1 MIFPNNAHRTY
12 GVWYSFDIYNGCE
25 PANYA
30 QCISFR
36 DNIESFSRDQFL
48 VRIGNLLS
56 KKRMLEAFKNASS
69 TTVELDDAFSM
80 LTNSLSESTEMLSNL
95 SWKVEELRQRCFSS
109 RVKNDRWSDAIT
121 PGPVSTAEC
130 EAYENGLSDVHL
142 AILDHTELY
151 ACYGDVDYQVNGLRN
166 SYQKVIEQI
175 DTEIK
180 QLQEK
185 LKVSAV
191 KLTNLAR
198 QVGSGNSGRAQSEWL
213 PFQFDSKSTTL
224 NGIAFQS
231 TAANYGANIALWSV
245 KSSQTADSNG
255 NEDRF
260 RRAMN
265 RARVKVKGELL
276 RVSIHRPWFK
286 PSLFKNKDFII
297 KVELE
302 V

>member
-1 MIFPNNAHRTY
+1 MHHVVCSCTILTMVVNLL
-12 GVWYSFDIYNGCE
+12 IML
-25 PANYA
+25 
-30 QCISFR
+30 QCIISFR
-36 DNIESFSRDQFL
+36 DNTESFSRDQFL

-56 KKRMLEAFKNASS
+56 KKGMLEAFKNASS
-69 TTVELDDAFSM
+69 TTVELEDAFSM
-80 LTNSLSESTEMLSNL
+80 LTNTLSESTEMLSNL
-95 SWKVEELRQRCFSS
+95 SWRVEELRQCCYSS
-109 RVKNDRWSDAIT
+109 RVKSDRWSDAIT
-121 PGPVSTAEC
+121 PDPVSTAEC

-151 ACYGDVDYQVNGLRN
+151 ACYGDVNYQVNGLRN

-185 LKVSAV
+185 VKVSAV

-198 QVGSGNSGRAQSEWL
+198 QVGSGNSGSAQSEWL

-224 NGIAFQS
+224 NGIAFQYFSS

-260 RRAMN
+260 RTAMN

>member
-1 MIFPNNAHRTY
+1 MVVNLLIML
-12 GVWYSFDIYNGCE
+12 
-25 PANYA
+25 
-30 QCISFR
+30 QCIISFR
-36 DNIESFSRDQFL
+36 DNTESFSRDQFL

-56 KKRMLEAFKNASS
+56 KKGMLEAFKNASS
-69 TTVELDDAFSM
+69 TTVELEDAFST
-80 LTNSLSESTEMLSNL
+80 LTNTLSESTEMLSNL
-95 SWKVEELRQRCFSS
+95 SWRVEELRQRCYSS

-121 PGPVSTAEC
+121 PGPVSTAEY

-185 LKVSAV
+185 VKVSEV

-198 QVGSGNSGRAQSEWL
+198 QVGSGNSGSAQSEWL

-224 NGIAFQS
+224 NGIAFQYFSS

-260 RRAMN
+260 RTAMN

>member
-1 MIFPNNAHRTY
+1 MVVNLLIML
-12 GVWYSFDIYNGCE
+12 
-25 PANYA
+25 
-30 QCISFR
+30 QCIISFR
-36 DNIESFSRDQFL
+36 DNTESFSRDQFL

-56 KKRMLEAFKNASS
+56 KKGMLEAFKNASS
-69 TTVELDDAFSM
+69 TTVELEDAFSM
-80 LTNSLSESTEMLSNL
+80 LTNTLSESTEMLSNL
-95 SWKVEELRQRCFSS
+95 SWRVEELRQRCYSS
-109 RVKNDRWSDAIT
+109 RVKSDRWSDAIT
-121 PGPVSTAEC
+121 PNPVSTAEC

-142 AILDHTELY
+142 TILDHTELY

-185 LKVSAV
+185 VKVSAV

-198 QVGSGNSGRAQSEWL
+198 QVGSGNSGSAQSEWL

-224 NGIAFQS
+224 NGIAFQYFSS

-245 KSSQTADSNG
+245 KSSQAADSNG

-260 RRAMN
+260 RTAMN

-286 PSLFKNKDFII
+286 PSLFDNKDFII
-297 KVELE
+297 KVKY
-302 V
+302 